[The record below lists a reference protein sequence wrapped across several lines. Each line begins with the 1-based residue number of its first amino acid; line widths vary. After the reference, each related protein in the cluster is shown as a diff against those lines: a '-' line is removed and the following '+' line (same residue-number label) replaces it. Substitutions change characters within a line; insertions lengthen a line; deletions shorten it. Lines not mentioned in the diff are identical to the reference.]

1 MVEARNM
8 GLLQESAAGTIADR
22 TATAMLARKWAPLLE
37 GIDNPATRG
46 VMAILIENQFRHMD
60 SKMGGAL
67 TEASDTKTDQLAY
80 WTKFIYP
87 VLRKVFPNLIANEI
101 VSVQPM
107 TAPVG
112 AVFFFKY
119 LYGSSKG
126 GVTKGDEMI
135 ANFNR
140 YYSSEYID
148 GEVALASA
156 SGSEWGPGGAG
167 AYTLNWFPVRPKD
180 SSVGWKV
187 LVQDQK
193 PNGTVDQEA
202 EDDGAGGFTGDVT
215 AGAVDYAT
223 GAITAFQ
230 FTANPASGN
239 VVKVFYR
246 YNSEF
251 NSKLPEIYLEL
262 AMETIKAESRKLK
275 IRWSPEASDD
285 LRAMMGMDAESELV
299 TGISQEATLE
309 LDREIVMDLLE
320 MATVTTDTW
329 DRAVP
334 AGQSEIDWIRR
345 LITVLSGVSNQIH
358 KKTLRSPANFI
369 VTSPE
374 VCALISQLSTHGDFR
389 PVFSSGSSQS
399 PNAPTDFM
407 VRPPSYGPITSDFG
421 IVRVGTLS
429 SRWAVYQDPF
439 MTANKILL
447 GLKGKSFMDA
457 GYVWSPYIPLEMTS
471 TFLHPDDQG
480 LRKGLRT
487 RSGKKRLRAEF
498 YGSITVNNL

>member
-1 MVEARNM
+1 MEARNM
-8 GLLQESAAGTIADR
+8 QLLEDNAMGTVADK
-22 TATAMLARKWAPLLE
+22 TATALLARKWAPLLE
-37 GIDNPATRG
+37 GIENPFTRG

-60 SKMGGAL
+60 AKSGGAL
-67 TEASDTKTDQLAY
+67 TEAGETRTDQLTY

-119 LYGSSKG
+119 LYGS
-126 GVTKGDEMI
+126 TKGQVAAGNELISD
-135 ANFNR
+135 FNR
-140 YYSSEYID
+140 YYSSEYVD
-148 GEVALASA
+148 GETALASA

-167 AYTLNWFPVRPKD
+167 AYTLTWKPVRPKD
-180 SSVGWKV
+180 TSVGWKV
-187 LVQDQK
+187 LVQDQQ
-193 PNGTVDQEA
+193 PDGTVDQEA
-202 EDDGAGGFTGDVT
+202 EDDGSGGFTGDVS
-215 AGAVDYAT
+215 AGAIDYAT
-223 GAITAFQ
+223 GAITAFK
-230 FTANPASGN
+230 FTANPTAGN
-239 VVKVFYR
+239 KVVVYYR

-251 NSKLPEIYLEL
+251 NSQIPEIYLEL

-285 LRAMMGMDAESELV
+285 LKAMHGMDAESELV

-309 LDREIVMDLLE
+309 LDREIVMDLLS
-320 MATVTTDTW
+320 MATATTDTW

-334 AGQSEIDWIRR
+334 SGESEIDWIRR

-358 KKTLRSPANFI
+358 KKTLRAPANFI

-374 VCALISQLSTHGDFR
+374 ICAVISQLSTHGDYR
-389 PVFSSGSSQS
+389 PIFSTGYAQS
-399 PNAPTDFM
+399 PTAPTDYM
-407 VRPPSYGPITSDFG
+407 VRPPSYGPMTSDFG
-421 IVRVGTLS
+421 IVRVGTLAN
-429 SRWAVYQDPF
+429 RWAVYQDPF

-447 GLKGKSFMDA
+447 GLKGRSFMDA
-457 GYVWSPYIPLEMTS
+457 GYVWSPYVPLEMTS

-487 RSGKKRLRAEF
+487 RYGKKMLRNEF
-498 YGSITVNNL
+498 YGSVTVTNL